1 MSEEYYPEFF
11 VKYSVGRRSLV
22 HQALV
27 FFILLVLL
35 GGGAGT
41 AYGSQTGVLE
51 GKIIDIA
58 EKPVQ
63 GAEVYIFDSPDVKR
77 PADFISNRTT
87 EDGRYRVQLPSGN
100 YWAVAIF
107 RQGGERFGPLGSSD
121 KHSGDP
127 VALEIAAGGSRS
139 MDFTVMNLREA
150 AMKHRKRSD
159 ELIKVTGRVVNKSRA
174 PVQMAYAMAHKM
186 QQFGNLPDYIS
197 AWTDEQGGYTLY
209 LPPGRYFLGA
219 LVGFPPKHDYN
230 LYLDQQFTGDTADLD
245 IVVDK
250 EEGEGKK

>member
-1 MSEEYYPEFF
+1 MAAIIFF
-11 VKYSVGRRSLV
+11 FGQLSYL
-22 HQALV
+22 H
-27 FFILLVLL
+27 
-35 GGGAGT
+35 AGQP
-41 AYGSQTGVLE
+41 GFLE
-51 GKIIDIA
+51 GKIVDIV
-58 EKPVQ
+58 EKPVP

-87 EDGRYRVQLPSGN
+87 EDGRYRVQIPSGN
-100 YWAVAIF
+100 YWGVAIF
-107 RQGGERFGPLGSSD
+107 RQGGERFGPLGPSD

-127 VALEIAAGGSRS
+127 VALEIAAAGSRS
-139 MDFTVMNLREA
+139 MDFKVMNLREA
-150 AMKHRKRSD
+150 AIKHRKRSD
-159 ELIKVTGRVVNKSRA
+159 ELIKVTGRVVNKSGA

-197 AWTDEQGGYTLY
+197 AWTDEQGGYVLY

-219 LVGFPPKHDYN
+219 SFGFPPKHDYN

-250 EEGEGKK
+250 EEGKR